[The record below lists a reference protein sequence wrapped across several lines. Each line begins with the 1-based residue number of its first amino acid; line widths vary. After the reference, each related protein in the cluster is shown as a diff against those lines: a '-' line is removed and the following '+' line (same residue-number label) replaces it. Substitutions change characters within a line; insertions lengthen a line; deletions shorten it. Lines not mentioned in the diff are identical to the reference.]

1 LNKKGKPKR
10 KETRTVKVRKR
21 RFNPG
26 FVLRMVFESNSGSDG
41 GVGGVS
47 GGGSSGD
54 SVISSAM
61 LLITD

>member
-1 LNKKGKPKR
+1 
-10 KETRTVKVRKR
+10 VKVRKR

>member
-1 LNKKGKPKR
+1 M
-10 KETRTVKVRKR
+10 KVRKR

-47 GGGSSGD
+47 GGGSFED